1 MTIIEALTDRRLF
14 GALPAFRD
22 LSSWKRW
29 IVFLKSVYG
38 LPLGDDETAIFTEH
52 TGRSRYAPP
61 DGGWPEAVAVV
72 GRQSGKTFIA
82 ATTASYEAL
91 RAEGTGDGTETWAL
105 LVAQDQRAALRTLLG
120 YARAPFL
127 QVPALQRCVVASRAD
142 SLTLANNVT
151 LAGYPARP
159 ASVRGVR
166 ARVAILDEL
175 AFFRNS
181 ENAPIDTEM
190 LRAIRLYRTRFPR
203 HIFVLCRLA

>member
-22 LSSWKRW
+22 LSSWTRW
-29 IVFLKSVYG
+29 LVFLKAVYG
-38 LPLGDDETAIFTEH
+38 LALDDDETAIFTEH
-52 TGRSRYAPP
+52 TDRAHYAPP
-61 DGGWPEAVAVV
+61 AGGWPEAVAVV

-91 RAEGTGDGTETWAL
+91 RADGNGDGTETWAL
-105 LVAQDQRAALRTLLG
+105 LVAQDQRAALRTLLA

-142 SLTLANNVT
+142 SLTLANGVV
-151 LAGYPARP
+151 LAAYPSRP
-159 ASVRGVR
+159 HAVRGAR

-175 AFFRNS
+175 G
-181 ENAPIDTEM
+181 EG
-190 LRAIRLYRTRFPR
+190 LRHEDLAIQANGLTDDR
-203 HIFVLCRLA
+203 